1 MTSGSRHHL
10 FLNAISELKAV
21 PAGAS
26 SPALASLVAAQSD
39 FADDIDVLN
48 YALTLEHLEAAFYQ
62 MAGDYTFGSDAFGNS
77 IDEWLA
83 AVGGHETAHVETLT
97 QVITQLGGEP
107 VAAAQY
113 DFGVTDAQS
122 YLMTAATLEN
132 VGVAAYDGA
141 GAAIQN
147 PDLLTAAGS
156 IVAVEARHAAYLNL
170 LIGETPFPAAFEKP
184 MTKAEVLDAAG
195 GFIVQ

>member
-1 MTSGSRHHL
+1 MASRHHL
-10 FLNAISELKAV
+10 FLNAVHEMKSA

-26 SPALASLVAAQSD
+26 SPAMASLVAAQED
-39 FADDIDVLN
+39 FQDDIDVLN

-62 MAGDYTFGSDAFGNS
+62 MAGDFAFGEDPYGNP
-77 IDEWLA
+77 IDEWMTA
-83 AVGGHETAHVETLT
+83 IGAHETAHVDTLT
-97 QVITQLGGEP
+97 QVITDLGGEP
-107 VAAAQY
+107 VAAGEY
-113 DFGVTDAQS
+113 DFGVTDAQNF
-122 YLMTAATLEN
+122 LQTAAVLEN

-170 LIGETPFPAAFEKP
+170 VIGENPFPAAFETT
-184 MTKAEVLDAAG
+184 MTPTEVLEAAG
-195 GFIVQ
+195 PFIVGN